1 MTSGTRDTILR
12 ALRVQDECTVK
23 DLAEIVGISPVS
35 VRHHLTHLQAEGL
48 VQAKEVRS
56 GVGRPHHVFLLTDDG
71 RERFPSR
78 YFRLT
83 NRLLGEIKDSISDE
97 KVHELFSGIAHTLA
111 EKYAEQLKSLPL
123 RERLQR
129 LIELLSDEGFD
140 AEMELKE
147 NRVIIR
153 ELSCPYFRLAQQH
166 PEVCLL
172 DQAFIAKSLSLPVE
186 RVTCLT
192 KGDSHCAF
200 SISTLQEEVSL

>member
-23 DLAEIVGISPVS
+23 ELAETVGISPVS

-83 NRLLGEIKDSISDE
+83 NRLLEEIKDSISDE
-97 KVHELFSGIAHTLA
+97 KVNELFSGIADTLA
-111 EKYAEQLKSLPL
+111 ERYAEQLRALPL
-123 RERLQR
+123 HERLQR
-129 LIELLSDEGFD
+129 LVDLLSDEGFD
-140 AEMELKE
+140 AELELKE
-147 NRVIIR
+147 DQVIIR
-153 ELSCPYFRLAQQH
+153 ELSCPYFKLAQEH

-172 DQAFIAKSLSLPVE
+172 DQEFIAKSLSLPVE
-186 RVTCLT
+186 QVTCLT

-200 SISTLQEEVSL
+200 AIATAAEEVSP